1 MRVLAVDVFRA
12 CAWLT
17 LLTTLFVTL
26 ERLFS
31 LQPRRLFRPQFPMDV
46 GYFFLSSLLPSAL
59 LSAPLAVVAFAA
71 HGVMP
76 ADLEA
81 AVAAAPAPLRV
92 AAAFVIGQTGFYW
105 GHRLSHEIP
114 LLWRFHA
121 VHHSA
126 EHIDWLVNTR
136 AHPIDLVFTHLCG
149 LVPLYM
155 AGLAGPAGVGGTA
168 MPALVVVAGTAWG
181 FFIHANLRW
190 RFGWLEWL
198 VATPA
203 FHHWHHTLD
212 GHVNKNYAAMLPWLD
227 RIFGTFHLPAR
238 QWPAR
243 YGTDTPV
250 GDTLGEQLVR
260 PLLPAAP
267 PREPVQLGH
276 PADHAR

>member
-1 MRVLAVDVFRA
+1 MWLLAVDVLRA
-12 CAWLT
+12 CVWLT
-17 LLTTLFVTL
+17 LLTAVFVTL

-31 LQPRRLFRPQFPMDV
+31 LRPNRVFRPQFLVDV

-59 LSAPLAVVAFAA
+59 LGAPLAVVALVA
-71 HGVMP
+71 HGIVP
-76 ADLEA
+76 GELQA
-81 AVAAAPAPLRV
+81 AVAAAPVWLRV

-136 AHPIDLVFTHLCG
+136 AHPIDLAFTHLCG
-149 LVPLYM
+149 LVPLYVV
-155 AGLAGPAGVGGTA
+155 GLAGPAGASGTA

-212 GHVNKNYAAMLPWLD
+212 GHINKNYAAMLPWLD

-250 GDTLGEQLVR
+250 GATLGEQLVR
-260 PLLPAAP
+260 PLLPADG
-267 PREPVQLGH
+267 R
-276 PADHAR
+276 ARPDGRQPGLPS